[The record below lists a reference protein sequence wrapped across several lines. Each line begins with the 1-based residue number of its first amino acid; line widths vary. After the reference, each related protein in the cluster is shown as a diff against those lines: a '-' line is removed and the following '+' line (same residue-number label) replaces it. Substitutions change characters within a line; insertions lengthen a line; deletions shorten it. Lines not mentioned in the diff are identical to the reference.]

1 MSQYQSELGELK
13 EVIGKLW
20 KSVDSFKVTTATADQ
35 QTQQQITE
43 WTQINL
49 QLLQLLADKTRESTR
64 LAQNYDKLA
73 SYLAS
78 FERDS
83 QRLNQQIVALSNA
96 LRRLKPDSQAHS
108 QENSQERQITAI
120 TEHLGLVETALIQMN
135 KQFQHLFKG
144 SYVLERQTT
153 TWIYSVHF
161 FLSWLTVVGLCG
173 AAITHWQ
180 DRQRLEQ
187 MQAELEYISARSA
200 WTMTKLERL
209 ENR

>member
-1 MSQYQSELGELK
+1 MSQFYGSPTELGELK
-13 EVIGKLW
+13 DVIGKLW
-20 KSVDSFKVTTATADQ
+20 KSVDSFKVSTATADQ
-35 QTQQQITE
+35 HTQQQIAE

-73 SYLAS
+73 SYLNS
-78 FERDS
+78 SDRDS
-83 QRLNQQIVALSNA
+83 QSLNLQIAALSKA
-96 LRRLKPDSQAHS
+96 LAQFKASEQQPLLTNIP
-108 QENSQERQITAI
+108 
-120 TEHLGLVETALIQMN
+120 EHLSLVETALVQMS
-135 KQFQHLFKG
+135 KKFQHLFSG

-153 TWIYSVHF
+153 SWIYSVHF
-161 FLSWLTVVGLCG
+161 FLSWITVIGLC
-173 AAITHWQ
+173 AAAATHWQ
-180 DRQRLEQ
+180 DQQRFQQ